1 MSTRNAL
8 AVPYF
13 RVPVP
18 YFSGTANRLFW
29 AKPALQAQSVQC
41 TNMYALID
49 TSIVPEVPYF
59 LGNREVRDETSKIIA
74 IILEFFSFYNFSLSR
89 RKQGTS
95 GTAVLFSRQ
104 AVLNG

>member
-1 MSTRNAL
+1 MSTRNLL

-18 YFSGTANRLFW
+18 YFRVPQNSRFW
-29 AKPALQAQSVQC
+29 AQPALNWLAVQC

-59 LGNREVRDETSKIIA
+59 LMDREVRHETSKIML
-74 IILEFFSFYNFSLSR
+74 IILEFFSLYNFSLSR
-89 RKQGTS
+89 KKQGTS